1 MYETNT
7 EDIIRA
13 QEKSEEA
20 MEKIIT
26 NNSGLVWS
34 IVNRFLNRG
43 YSKEELYQIGCIG
56 LIKAVQRFDVKFE
69 VRMSTFAV
77 PYIMGEIK
85 RFIRDD
91 GPIKISRSIK
101 ELGAKIREIQR
112 DYLAKNG
119 KDIKISEI
127 ANILNTSIEDI
138 AVALDASR
146 PLDSI
151 DEDLYEGDDTQSKIS
166 KISNNKDEMGELINK
181 ITVRK
186 LIKELEKREQE
197 IIVLRYF
204 KQKTQVEVAKILRN
218 ITSSSVQN
226 RKENIIRNAQKDCG
240 LVKKVVLIKVILIV

>member
-7 EDIIRA
+7 EDIIKA
-13 QEKSEEA
+13 QGKSEEA
-20 MEKIIT
+20 MEKIVT

-34 IVNRFLNRG
+34 IVNRFWGRG
-43 YSKEELYQIGCIG
+43 YSKEELYQVGCIG

-69 VRMSTFAV
+69 VKISTFAV

-91 GPIKISRSIK
+91 GPIKVSRSIK

-127 ANILNTSIEDI
+127 AKILNTSIEDI

-151 DEDLYEGDDTQSKIS
+151 DEELYEGDDTESKIS

-181 ITVRK
+181 MTIRK
-186 LIKELEKREQE
+186 LIKELGAREQE
-197 IIVLRYF
+197 IIVLRYY
-204 KQKTQVEVAKILRN
+204 KQKTQVEVAKDLGISQVQVSRIEKKILLEM
-218 ITSSSVQN
+218 
-226 RKENIIRNAQKDCG
+226 RKKIAI
-240 LVKKVVLIKVILIV
+240 

>member
-7 EDIIRA
+7 EDIIKA
-13 QEKSEEA
+13 QGKSEEA
-20 MEKIIT
+20 MEKIVT

-34 IVNRFLNRG
+34 IVNRFLGRG
-43 YSKEELYQIGCIG
+43 YSKEELYQVGCIG

-69 VRMSTFAV
+69 VKISTFAV

-91 GPIKISRSIK
+91 GPIKVSRSIK

-127 ANILNTSIEDI
+127 ATILNTSIEDI
-138 AVALDASR
+138 AIALDASR

-151 DEDLYEGDDTQSKIS
+151 DEELYEGDDTESKIS

-181 ITVRK
+181 MTIRK
-186 LIKELEKREQE
+186 LIKELEAREQE
-197 IIVLRYF
+197 IIVLRYY
-204 KQKTQVEVAKILRN
+204 KQKTQVEVAKALGISQVQVSRIEKKILLEM
-218 ITSSSVQN
+218 
-226 RKENIIRNAQKDCG
+226 RKKIAI
-240 LVKKVVLIKVILIV
+240 

>member
-7 EDIIRA
+7 EDIIKA
-13 QEKSEEA
+13 QQKSEEA

-56 LIKAVQRFDVKFE
+56 LIKAVKRFDVNFE
-69 VRMSTFAV
+69 VRISTFAV

-85 RFIRDD
+85 RFLRDD

-101 ELGAKIREIQR
+101 ELGSKIREIQR

-127 ANILNTSIEDI
+127 AKKLNTSIEDI
-138 AVALDASR
+138 AIALDASK

-151 DEDLYEGDDTQSKIS
+151 DEELYEGDDTQSKIS

-181 ITVRK
+181 ITIRK
-186 LIKELEKREQE
+186 LIKELDTREQE
-197 IIVLRYF
+197 IILLRYY
-204 KQKTQVEVAKILRN
+204 KQKTQVEVAKTLRN
-218 ITSSSVQN
+218 ITSASF
-226 RKENIIRNAQKDCG
+226 
-240 LVKKVVLIKVILIV
+240 

>member
-7 EDIIRA
+7 EDIIKA
-13 QEKSEEA
+13 QGKSEEA
-20 MEKIIT
+20 MEKIVT

-34 IVNRFLNRG
+34 IVNRFWGRG
-43 YSKEELYQIGCIG
+43 YSKEELYQVGCIG

-69 VRMSTFAV
+69 VKISTFAV

-91 GPIKISRSIK
+91 GTIKVSRSIK

-127 ANILNTSIEDI
+127 AKILNTSIEDI

-151 DEDLYEGDDTQSKIS
+151 DEELYEGDDTESKIS

-181 ITVRK
+181 MTIRK
-186 LIKELEKREQE
+186 LIKELGAREQE
-197 IIVLRYF
+197 IIVLRYY
-204 KQKTQVEVAKILRN
+204 KQKTQVEVAKDLGISQVQVSRIEKKILLEM
-218 ITSSSVQN
+218 
-226 RKENIIRNAQKDCG
+226 RKKIAI
-240 LVKKVVLIKVILIV
+240 